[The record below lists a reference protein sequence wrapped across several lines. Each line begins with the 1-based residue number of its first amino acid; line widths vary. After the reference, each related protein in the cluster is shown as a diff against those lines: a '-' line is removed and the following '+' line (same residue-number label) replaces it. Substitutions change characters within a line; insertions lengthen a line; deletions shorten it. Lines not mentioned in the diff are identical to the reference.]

1 MVDILERSST
11 PPVLSELLIRA
22 MDGEGEALILVTTVA
37 ELSMEVAGAVV
48 TVGAVDVI
56 AAVSPVGAVDGT
68 SVDSAGTGI
77 LSSIK

>member
-56 AAVSPVGAVDGT
+56 AAVSPVGGVDGT

-77 LSSIK
+77 VSSIK